1 MALPATLVVKINLS
15 GGASFGNPFI
25 LGTSQLGF
33 AELASS
39 VPVIVDVSAQ
49 TLNISTRRG
58 RNLIQDQYESGQ
70 ATIRINDPDGDWN
83 PQNTSSPYYGL
94 LQPLRKIQA
103 SAIYGATTYG
113 LFGGY
118 ITEYRYTYPT
128 GQETGYVTFICYDAF
143 RLMYNSNVTTVT
155 GGTAGQ
161 TTAQRVQSILT
172 MIAWP
177 PAFTSIGTGATT
189 CVVDPGTTRTV
200 LEAIQTAEFT
210 EQGAFYID
218 ENGVATFKGRQFV
231 YDAQAASPTVFNQ
244 TGGISYAGIT
254 FALDDK
260 TIVNKATVTRIGGTA
275 GQTTAQRV
283 QSILTMIA
291 WPPAFT
297 SIGTGATTCVADPG
311 TTRTV
316 LEAIQTA
323 EFTEQGAFYIDEN
336 GVATFKGRQYVY
348 DAQAASPTVFNQTG
362 TGINYAGI
370 TFALDDKTIV
380 NKASVTRIGGTTQTY
395 SDATSI
401 AQYFTRSITATDMLM
416 QTDANALALA
426 TAYVDSRKETSIRI
440 ETITLDLMTPSYTAG
455 VTAALSLD
463 FFNTV
468 DITNEQP
475 GGSTI
480 QKKLQV
486 QGIAHNITPN
496 TWTTTIATQEPL
508 LDVMYQN

>member
-1 MALPATLVVKINLS
+1 MALPATIVVKINLS

-33 AELASS
+33 AELQSS
-39 VPVIVDVSAQ
+39 VPIIVDVSN
-49 TLNISTRRG
+49 TTTNISTRRG
-58 RNLIQDQYESGQ
+58 RNLLQDKYESGQ
-70 ATIRINDPDGDWN
+70 ATIRVTDNEGLWN
-83 PQNTSSPYYGL
+83 PQNTSSPLFGL

-103 SAIYGATTYG
+103 SAIYNGVTYG

-118 ITEYRYTYPT
+118 ITEYRYTYPR
-128 GQETGYVTFICYDAF
+128 GQEVGYVDFVCYDAF

-161 TTAQRVQSILT
+161 TTAQRVQSILS

-177 PAFTSIGTGATT
+177 AAFTSIGTGATT
-189 CVVDPGTTRTV
+189 CVADPGTVRSV
-200 LEAIQTAEFT
+200 LDAIQTAEFT

-231 YDAQAASPTVFNQ
+231 YDAQAASPTIFNQ
-244 TGGISYAGIT
+244 
-254 FALDDK
+254 
-260 TIVNKATVTRIGGTA
+260 N
-275 GQTTAQRV
+275 
-283 QSILTMIA
+283 
-291 WPPAFT
+291 
-297 SIGTGATTCVADPG
+297 
-311 TTRTV
+311 
-316 LEAIQTA
+316 
-323 EFTEQGAFYIDEN
+323 
-336 GVATFKGRQYVY
+336 
-348 DAQAASPTVFNQTG
+348 G

-380 NKASVTRIGGTTQTY
+380 NQASVTRIGGTTQTY
-395 SDATSI
+395 ADAASI
-401 AQYFTRSITATDMLM
+401 AQYFTRSITAQNMLM

-426 TAYVDSRKETSIRI
+426 TAYVTSRKDTSIRI

-486 QGIAHNITPN
+486 QGIVHNITPN
-496 TWTTTIATQEPL
+496 NWTTTIATQEAL
-508 LDVMYQN
+508 LDVMY

>member
-1 MALPATLVVKINLS
+1 MALPATLSVKINLS

-33 AELASS
+33 AELASAI
-39 VPVIVDVSAQ
+39 PVIVDVSAQ
-49 TLNISTRRG
+49 TTNISTRRG
-58 RNLIQDQYESGQ
+58 RNLLQDNYESGQ
-70 ATIRINDPDGDWN
+70 ATIRVVDPDGDFN

-103 SAIYGATTYG
+103 SAIYGGVTYG

-161 TTAQRVQSILT
+161 TTAQRVQSIL
-172 MIAWP
+172 
-177 PAFTSIGTGATT
+177 S
-189 CVVDPGTTRTV
+189 
-200 LEAIQTAEFT
+200 
-210 EQGAFYID
+210 
-218 ENGVATFKGRQFV
+218 
-231 YDAQAASPTVFNQ
+231 
-244 TGGISYAGIT
+244 
-254 FALDDK
+254 
-260 TIVNKATVTRIGGTA
+260 
-275 GQTTAQRV
+275 
-283 QSILTMIA
+283 MIA

-323 EFTEQGAFYIDEN
+323 EFTEQGAFYINEN
-336 GVATFKGRQYVY
+336 GVATFKGRQFVV

-380 NKASVTRIGGTTQTY
+380 NKATVTRIGGTAQTY

-440 ETITLDLMTPSYTAG
+440 ETITLDLVTPNYSAG
-455 VTAALSLD
+455 VTVGLSLE
-463 FFNTV
+463 FFDTV

-480 QKKLQV
+480 QKKLQI
-486 QGIAHNITPN
+486 QGIAHTITPN
-496 TWTTTIATQEPL
+496 TWVTTFATQEPL

>member
-1 MALPATLVVKINLS
+1 MALPATISVKINLS

-39 VPVIVDVSAQ
+39 VPVIVDVSTS

-58 RNLIQDQYESGQ
+58 RNLLQDNYESGS
-70 ATIRINDPDGDWN
+70 ATIRVIDPDGDWN

-143 RLMYNSNVTTVT
+143 RLFYNSNVTTVT

-218 ENGVATFKGRQFV
+218 ENGVATFKGRQYV

-275 GQTTAQRV
+275 
-283 QSILTMIA
+283 
-291 WPPAFT
+291 
-297 SIGTGATTCVADPG
+297 
-311 TTRTV
+311 
-316 LEAIQTA
+316 
-323 EFTEQGAFYIDEN
+323 
-336 GVATFKGRQYVY
+336 
-348 DAQAASPTVFNQTG
+348 
-362 TGINYAGI
+362 
-370 TFALDDKTIV
+370 
-380 NKASVTRIGGTTQTY
+380 QTY

-416 QTDANALALA
+416 QSDANALALA

-440 ETITLDLMTPSYTAG
+440 ETITLDLMTPSYSAG
-455 VTAALSLD
+455 ITAALSLD

-496 TWTTTIATQEPL
+496 TWSTTLATQEPL
-508 LDVMYQN
+508 LDVMY

>member
-1 MALPATLVVKINLS
+1 MALPATLSVKINLS

-33 AELASS
+33 AELASAI
-39 VPVIVDVSAQ
+39 PVIVDVS
-49 TLNISTRRG
+49 TSTTNISTRRG
-58 RNLIQDQYESGQ
+58 RNLLQDNYESGQ
-70 ATIRINDPDGDWN
+70 ATIRVVDPNGDFN
-83 PQNTSSPYYGL
+83 PQNTSSPYFGL

-103 SAIYGATTYG
+103 SAIYGGVTYG

-128 GQETGYVTFICYDAF
+128 GQELGYITFICYDAF

-155 GGTAGQ
+155 
-161 TTAQRVQSILT
+161 
-172 MIAWP
+172 
-177 PAFTSIGTGATT
+177 
-189 CVVDPGTTRTV
+189 
-200 LEAIQTAEFT
+200 
-210 EQGAFYID
+210 
-218 ENGVATFKGRQFV
+218 
-231 YDAQAASPTVFNQ
+231 
-244 TGGISYAGIT
+244 
-254 FALDDK
+254 
-260 TIVNKATVTRIGGTA
+260 GGTA

-336 GVATFKGRQYVY
+336 GVATFKGRQFVY
-348 DAQAASPTVFNQTG
+348 DAQAAIPTVFNQTG
-362 TGINYAGI
+362 GISYAGI

-380 NKASVTRIGGTTQTY
+380 NKATVTRIGGTAQSY

-416 QTDANALALA
+416 QTDANALSLA

-440 ETITLDLMTPSYTAG
+440 ETITLDLMTPSYSAG
-455 VTAALSLD
+455 ITAALSLD

-496 TWTTTIATQEPL
+496 TWTTTIATQEAL

>member
-33 AELASS
+33 AELASAI
-39 VPVIVDVSAQ
+39 PVIVDVSAQ
-49 TLNISTRRG
+49 TTNISTRRG
-58 RNLIQDQYESGQ
+58 RNLLQDNYESGQ
-70 ATIRINDPDGDWN
+70 ATIRVVDPNGDFN
-83 PQNTSSPYYGL
+83 PQNTSSPYFGL

-103 SAIYGATTYG
+103 SAIYGGVTYG

-128 GQETGYVTFICYDAF
+128 GQEVGYVTFVVYDAF

-177 PAFTSIGTGATT
+177 SAFTSIGTGATT
-189 CVVDPGTTRTV
+189 CVADPGTTRTV

-244 TGGISYAGIT
+244 TGTGINYAGIT

-275 GQTTAQRV
+275 
-283 QSILTMIA
+283 
-291 WPPAFT
+291 
-297 SIGTGATTCVADPG
+297 
-311 TTRTV
+311 
-316 LEAIQTA
+316 
-323 EFTEQGAFYIDEN
+323 
-336 GVATFKGRQYVY
+336 
-348 DAQAASPTVFNQTG
+348 
-362 TGINYAGI
+362 
-370 TFALDDKTIV
+370 
-380 NKASVTRIGGTTQTY
+380 QTY
-395 SDATSI
+395 SDAASI

-440 ETITLDLMTPSYTAG
+440 ETITLDLVTPNYASGVAAG
-455 VTAALSLD
+455 LSLE
-463 FFNTV
+463 FFDTV

-480 QKKLQV
+480 QKKLQI
-486 QGIAHNITPN
+486 QGIAHTITPN
-496 TWTTTIATQEPL
+496 TWVTTFATQEPL
-508 LDVMYQN
+508 LDVMY

>member
-1 MALPATLVVKINLS
+1 MALPATISVKINLS

-39 VPVIVDVSAQ
+39 VPVIVDVSTS

-58 RNLIQDQYESGQ
+58 RNLLQDNYESGS
-70 ATIRINDPDGDWN
+70 ATIRVVDPDGDFN
-83 PQNTSSPYYGL
+83 PQNTASPYYGL

-103 SAIYGATTYG
+103 SAIYSGTTYG

-189 CVVDPGTTRTV
+189 CVADPGTQRTV

-210 EQGAFYID
+210 EQGAFYIGA
-218 ENGVATFKGRQFV
+218 NGVATFKGRQFV
-231 YDAQAASPTVFNQ
+231 YDAQSASPTIFNQ
-244 TGGISYAGIT
+244 DGTGINYAGIT

-275 GQTTAQRV
+275 
-283 QSILTMIA
+283 
-291 WPPAFT
+291 
-297 SIGTGATTCVADPG
+297 
-311 TTRTV
+311 
-316 LEAIQTA
+316 
-323 EFTEQGAFYIDEN
+323 
-336 GVATFKGRQYVY
+336 
-348 DAQAASPTVFNQTG
+348 
-362 TGINYAGI
+362 
-370 TFALDDKTIV
+370 
-380 NKASVTRIGGTTQTY
+380 QTY

-401 AQYFTRSITATDMLM
+401 AQYFTRSVTATDMLM
-416 QTDANALALA
+416 QTDPVALSLA

-440 ETITLDLMTPSYTAG
+440 ETISLDLITPSYTAG
-455 VTAALSLD
+455 VTAALDLD
-463 FFNTV
+463 FFDTV
-468 DITNEQP
+468 DITNIQP

-480 QKKLQV
+480 NKKLQV

-496 TWTTTIATQEPL
+496 TWVTTIATQEAL
-508 LDVMYQN
+508 LDVMY

>member
-1 MALPATLVVKINLS
+1 MALPATISVKINLS

-39 VPVIVDVSAQ
+39 VPVIVDVSSS

-58 RNLIQDQYESGQ
+58 RNLLQDNYESGS
-70 ATIRINDPDGDWN
+70 ATIRVVDPDGDFN
-83 PQNTSSPYYGL
+83 PQNTASPYYGL

-103 SAIYGATTYG
+103 SAIYGGVTYG

-218 ENGVATFKGRQFV
+218 ENGVATFKGRQYV

-275 GQTTAQRV
+275 
-283 QSILTMIA
+283 
-291 WPPAFT
+291 
-297 SIGTGATTCVADPG
+297 
-311 TTRTV
+311 
-316 LEAIQTA
+316 
-323 EFTEQGAFYIDEN
+323 
-336 GVATFKGRQYVY
+336 
-348 DAQAASPTVFNQTG
+348 
-362 TGINYAGI
+362 
-370 TFALDDKTIV
+370 
-380 NKASVTRIGGTTQTY
+380 QTY

-416 QTDANALALA
+416 QTDPVALSLA

-440 ETITLDLMTPSYTAG
+440 ETITLDLMTPSYSAG
-455 VTAALSLD
+455 ITAALSLD

-480 QKKLQV
+480 QKKLQI
-486 QGIAHNITPN
+486 QGIAHTITPN
-496 TWTTTIATQEPL
+496 TWVTTFATQEPL
-508 LDVMYQN
+508 LDVMY

>member
-1 MALPATLVVKINLS
+1 MALPATISVKINLS

-33 AELASS
+33 AELASAI
-39 VPVIVDVSAQ
+39 PVIVDVSAQ
-49 TLNISTRRG
+49 TTNISTRRG
-58 RNLIQDQYESGQ
+58 RNLLQDKYESGQ
-70 ATIRINDPDGDWN
+70 ATIRVVDPDGDFN
-83 PQNTSSPYYGL
+83 PQNTSSPYFGL

-103 SAIYGATTYG
+103 SAIYGGVTYG

-128 GQETGYVTFICYDAF
+128 GQELGYVTFIVYDAF

-155 GGTAGQ
+155 
-161 TTAQRVQSILT
+161 
-172 MIAWP
+172 
-177 PAFTSIGTGATT
+177 
-189 CVVDPGTTRTV
+189 
-200 LEAIQTAEFT
+200 
-210 EQGAFYID
+210 
-218 ENGVATFKGRQFV
+218 
-231 YDAQAASPTVFNQ
+231 
-244 TGGISYAGIT
+244 
-254 FALDDK
+254 
-260 TIVNKATVTRIGGTA
+260 GGTA

-336 GVATFKGRQYVY
+336 GVATFKGRQFVY

-380 NKASVTRIGGTTQTY
+380 NKATVTRIGGTAQTY
-395 SDATSI
+395 SDAASI

-440 ETITLDLMTPSYTAG
+440 ETITLDLVTPNYTAG

-496 TWTTTIATQEPL
+496 TWTTTIATQEAL
-508 LDVMYQN
+508 LDVMY

>member
-1 MALPATLVVKINLS
+1 MALPATLSVKINLS

-33 AELASS
+33 AELASAI
-39 VPVIVDVSAQ
+39 PVIVDVSAQ
-49 TLNISTRRG
+49 TTNISTRRG
-58 RNLIQDQYESGQ
+58 RNLLQDKYESGQ
-70 ATIRINDPDGDWN
+70 ATIRVVDPDGDFN
-83 PQNTSSPYYGL
+83 PQNTSSPYFGL

-103 SAIYGATTYG
+103 SAIYGGVTYG

-143 RLMYNSNVTTVT
+143 RLMYNSGITTVT

-177 PAFTSIGTGATT
+177 A
-189 CVVDPGTTRTV
+189 
-200 LEAIQTAEFT
+200 
-210 EQGAFYID
+210 
-218 ENGVATFKGRQFV
+218 
-231 YDAQAASPTVFNQ
+231 
-244 TGGISYAGIT
+244 
-254 FALDDK
+254 
-260 TIVNKATVTRIGGTA
+260 
-275 GQTTAQRV
+275 
-283 QSILTMIA
+283 
-291 WPPAFT
+291 AFT

-316 LEAIQTA
+316 LDAIHTV
-323 EFTEQGAFYIDEN
+323 EFTEQGAFYIDAN
-336 GVATFKGRQYVY
+336 GVATFKGRQFVY
-348 DAQAASPTVFNQTG
+348 DAQAASPTIFNQTG

-380 NKASVTRIGGTTQTY
+380 NKATVTRTGGTAQTY
-395 SDATSI
+395 SDAASI

-426 TAYVDSRKETSIRI
+426 TAYVDTRKETSIRI
-440 ETITLDLMTPSYTAG
+440 ETITLDLVTPSYTAG

-463 FFNTV
+463 FFDTV

-496 TWTTTIATQEPL
+496 TWTTTIATQEAL
-508 LDVMYQN
+508 LDVMY

>member
-1 MALPATLVVKINLS
+1 MALPATISVKINLS

-58 RNLIQDQYESGQ
+58 RNLLQDNYESGQ
-70 ATIRINDPDGDWN
+70 ATIKIVDELGYFN
-83 PQNTSSPYYGL
+83 PQNTASPYYGL

-103 SAIYGATTYG
+103 SAVYGGVTYG

-128 GQETGYVTFICYDAF
+128 GQETGYCTFVVYDAF

-155 GGTAGQ
+155 
-161 TTAQRVQSILT
+161 
-172 MIAWP
+172 
-177 PAFTSIGTGATT
+177 
-189 CVVDPGTTRTV
+189 
-200 LEAIQTAEFT
+200 
-210 EQGAFYID
+210 
-218 ENGVATFKGRQFV
+218 
-231 YDAQAASPTVFNQ
+231 
-244 TGGISYAGIT
+244 
-254 FALDDK
+254 
-260 TIVNKATVTRIGGTA
+260 GGTA

-336 GVATFKGRQYVY
+336 GVATFKGRQFVY
-348 DAQAASPTVFNQTG
+348 DAQAASPTIFNQTG

-380 NKASVTRIGGTTQTY
+380 NKATVTRIGGTAQTY

-440 ETITLDLMTPSYTAG
+440 ETITLDLMTPSYSAG
-455 VTAALSLD
+455 ITAALSLD

-508 LDVMYQN
+508 LDVMY

>member
-49 TLNISTRRG
+49 TTNISTRRG
-58 RNLIQDQYESGQ
+58 RNLLQDNYESGQ
-70 ATIRINDPDGDWN
+70 ATIRVVDPNGDFN

-103 SAIYGATTYG
+103 SAIYGGVTYG

-128 GQETGYVTFICYDAF
+128 GQETGYVTFVVYDAF

-155 GGTAGQ
+155 
-161 TTAQRVQSILT
+161 
-172 MIAWP
+172 
-177 PAFTSIGTGATT
+177 
-189 CVVDPGTTRTV
+189 
-200 LEAIQTAEFT
+200 
-210 EQGAFYID
+210 
-218 ENGVATFKGRQFV
+218 
-231 YDAQAASPTVFNQ
+231 
-244 TGGISYAGIT
+244 
-254 FALDDK
+254 
-260 TIVNKATVTRIGGTA
+260 GGTA

-336 GVATFKGRQYVY
+336 GVATFKGRQFVY
-348 DAQAASPTVFNQTG
+348 DAQAASPTIFNQTG

-380 NKASVTRIGGTTQTY
+380 NKATVTRIGGTAQTY

-416 QTDANALALA
+416 QTDPVALSLA

-440 ETITLDLMTPSYTAG
+440 ETITLDLMTPSYSAG
-455 VTAALSLD
+455 ITAALSLD

-496 TWTTTIATQEPL
+496 TWSTTLATQEPL
-508 LDVMYQN
+508 LDVMY

>member
-1 MALPATLVVKINLS
+1 MALPATISVKINLS

-33 AELASS
+33 AELASAI
-39 VPVIVDVSAQ
+39 PVIVDVSTQ
-49 TLNISTRRG
+49 TTNISTRRG
-58 RNLIQDQYESGQ
+58 RNLLQDKYESGS
-70 ATIRINDPDGDWN
+70 ATIRIVDPNGDFN
-83 PQNTSSPYYGL
+83 PQNTASPYFGL

-103 SAIYGATTYG
+103 SAIYGGVTYG

-118 ITEYRYTYPT
+118 ITEFRYTYPT
-128 GQETGYVTFICYDAF
+128 GQETGYCTFICNDAF
-143 RLMYNSNVTTVT
+143 RLMYNSGITTVT

-177 PAFTSIGTGATT
+177 AAFTSIGTGATT
-189 CVVDPGTTRTV
+189 CIADPGTTRTV
-200 LEAIQTAEFT
+200 LDAIHTVEFT

-218 ENGVATFKGRQFV
+218 ANGVATFKGRQFV
-231 YDAQAASPTVFNQ
+231 YDAQAASPT
-244 TGGISYAGIT
+244 I
-254 FALDDK
+254 
-260 TIVNKATVTRIGGTA
+260 
-275 GQTTAQRV
+275 
-283 QSILTMIA
+283 
-291 WPPAFT
+291 
-297 SIGTGATTCVADPG
+297 
-311 TTRTV
+311 
-316 LEAIQTA
+316 
-323 EFTEQGAFYIDEN
+323 
-336 GVATFKGRQYVY
+336 
-348 DAQAASPTVFNQTG
+348 FNQTG

-380 NKASVTRIGGTTQTY
+380 NKATVTRTGGTAQTY

-426 TAYVDSRKETSIRI
+426 TAYVDTRKETSIRI
-440 ETITLDLMTPSYTAG
+440 ETITLDLVTPSYTAG

-463 FFNTV
+463 FFDTV

-508 LDVMYQN
+508 LDVMY

>member
-1 MALPATLVVKINLS
+1 MALPATLSVKINLS

-33 AELASS
+33 AELASAI
-39 VPVIVDVSAQ
+39 PVIVDVSTQ

-58 RNLIQDQYESGQ
+58 RNLLQDKYESGS
-70 ATIRINDPDGDWN
+70 ATIRIVDPTGEFN
-83 PQNTSSPYYGL
+83 PQNTSSPLFGL

-103 SAIYGATTYG
+103 SATYNGVTYG

-128 GQETGYVTFICYDAF
+128 GQETGYCTFICNDAF
-143 RLMYNSNVTTVT
+143 RLMYNSGITTVT

-189 CVVDPGTTRTV
+189 CIADPGTTRTV
-200 LEAIQTAEFT
+200 LDAIHTVEFT

-218 ENGVATFKGRQFV
+218 ANGVATFKGRQFV
-231 YDAQAASPTVFNQ
+231 YDAQAASPT
-244 TGGISYAGIT
+244 I
-254 FALDDK
+254 
-260 TIVNKATVTRIGGTA
+260 
-275 GQTTAQRV
+275 
-283 QSILTMIA
+283 
-291 WPPAFT
+291 
-297 SIGTGATTCVADPG
+297 
-311 TTRTV
+311 
-316 LEAIQTA
+316 
-323 EFTEQGAFYIDEN
+323 
-336 GVATFKGRQYVY
+336 
-348 DAQAASPTVFNQTG
+348 FNQTG

-380 NKASVTRIGGTTQTY
+380 NKATVTRTGGTAQTY

-426 TAYVDSRKETSIRI
+426 TAYVDTRKETSIRI
-440 ETITLDLMTPSYTAG
+440 ETITLDLVTPSYTAG

-463 FFNTV
+463 FFDTV

-508 LDVMYQN
+508 LDVMY

>member
-1 MALPATLVVKINLS
+1 MALPATISVKINLS

-33 AELASS
+33 AELASAI
-39 VPVIVDVSAQ
+39 PVIVDVSTQ
-49 TLNISTRRG
+49 TTNISTRRG
-58 RNLIQDQYESGQ
+58 RNLLQDKYESGS
-70 ATIRINDPDGDWN
+70 ATIRIVDPNGDFN
-83 PQNTSSPYYGL
+83 PQNTASPYFGL

-103 SAIYGATTYG
+103 SAIYSGVTYG

-118 ITEYRYTYPT
+118 ITEFRYTYPT
-128 GQETGYVTFICYDAF
+128 GQETGYCTFICNDAF
-143 RLMYNSNVTTVT
+143 RLMYNSGITTVT

-200 LEAIQTAEFT
+200 LDAIHTVEFT

-218 ENGVATFKGRQFV
+218 ANGVATFKGRQFV
-231 YDAQAASPTVFNQ
+231 YDAQAASPT
-244 TGGISYAGIT
+244 I
-254 FALDDK
+254 
-260 TIVNKATVTRIGGTA
+260 
-275 GQTTAQRV
+275 
-283 QSILTMIA
+283 
-291 WPPAFT
+291 
-297 SIGTGATTCVADPG
+297 
-311 TTRTV
+311 
-316 LEAIQTA
+316 
-323 EFTEQGAFYIDEN
+323 
-336 GVATFKGRQYVY
+336 
-348 DAQAASPTVFNQTG
+348 FNQTG

-380 NKASVTRIGGTTQTY
+380 NKATVTRTGGTAQTY

-426 TAYVDSRKETSIRI
+426 TAYVDTRKETSIRI
-440 ETITLDLMTPSYTAG
+440 ETITLDLVTPSYTAG

-463 FFNTV
+463 FFDTV

-496 TWTTTIATQEPL
+496 TWTTTIATQEAL
-508 LDVMYQN
+508 LDVMY

>member
-39 VPVIVDVSAQ
+39 IPVIVDVSAQ
-49 TLNISTRRG
+49 TTNISTRRG
-58 RNLIQDQYESGQ
+58 RNLLQDNYEAGQ
-70 ATIRINDPDGDWN
+70 ATIRVVDPNGDWN

-103 SAIYGATTYG
+103 SAIYSGTTYG

-172 MIAWP
+172 MISWP

-189 CVVDPGTTRTV
+189 CVVDPGTQRTV
-200 LEAIQTAEFT
+200 LGAIQTAEFT
-210 EQGAFYID
+210 EMGAFYID

-260 TIVNKATVTRIGGTA
+260 TIVNKA
-275 GQTTAQRV
+275 
-283 QSILTMIA
+283 
-291 WPPAFT
+291 
-297 SIGTGATTCVADPG
+297 
-311 TTRTV
+311 
-316 LEAIQTA
+316 
-323 EFTEQGAFYIDEN
+323 
-336 GVATFKGRQYVY
+336 
-348 DAQAASPTVFNQTG
+348 
-362 TGINYAGI
+362 
-370 TFALDDKTIV
+370 
-380 NKASVTRIGGTTQTY
+380 SVTRIGGTTQTY

-416 QTDANALALA
+416 QTDPVALSLA

-440 ETITLDLMTPSYTAG
+440 ETITLDLMTPSYSAG
-455 VTAALSLD
+455 ITAALSLD

-508 LDVMYQN
+508 LDVMY

>member
-1 MALPATLVVKINLS
+1 MALPATLSVKINLS

-25 LGTSQLGF
+25 LGTSQLSF
-33 AELASS
+33 AELASAI
-39 VPVIVDVSAQ
+39 PVIVDVSAQ
-49 TLNISTRRG
+49 TTNISTRRG
-58 RNLIQDQYESGQ
+58 RNLLQDNYESGQ
-70 ATIRINDPDGDWN
+70 ATIRVVDPNGDFN

-103 SAIYGATTYG
+103 SAIYGGVTYG

-128 GQETGYVTFICYDAF
+128 GQEVGYVTFICYDAF

-161 TTAQRVQSILT
+161 TTAQRVQSIL
-172 MIAWP
+172 
-177 PAFTSIGTGATT
+177 S
-189 CVVDPGTTRTV
+189 
-200 LEAIQTAEFT
+200 
-210 EQGAFYID
+210 
-218 ENGVATFKGRQFV
+218 
-231 YDAQAASPTVFNQ
+231 
-244 TGGISYAGIT
+244 
-254 FALDDK
+254 
-260 TIVNKATVTRIGGTA
+260 
-275 GQTTAQRV
+275 
-283 QSILTMIA
+283 MIA

-323 EFTEQGAFYIDEN
+323 EFTEQGAFYINEN
-336 GVATFKGRQYVY
+336 GVATFKGRQFVV

-380 NKASVTRIGGTTQTY
+380 NKATVTRIGGTAQTY
-395 SDATSI
+395 SDAASI

-440 ETITLDLMTPSYTAG
+440 ETITLDLVTPNYASGVAAG
-455 VTAALSLD
+455 LSLE
-463 FFNTV
+463 FFDTV

-480 QKKLQV
+480 QKKLQI
-486 QGIAHNITPN
+486 QGIAHTITPN
-496 TWTTTIATQEPL
+496 TWVTTFATQEPL
-508 LDVMYQN
+508 LDVMY

>member
-1 MALPATLVVKINLS
+1 MALPATISVKINLS
-15 GGASFGNPFI
+15 GGASFGPPLI
-25 LGTSQLGF
+25 LGTGKLGES
-33 AELASS
+33 ELVASL
-39 VPVIVDVSAQ
+39 PVIVDVSAQ

-58 RNLIQDQYESGQ
+58 RNLLQDNYESGS
-70 ATIRINDPDGDWN
+70 ATIKVVDPDGDWN

-103 SAIYGATTYG
+103 SAIYSGTTYG

-155 GGTAGQ
+155 
-161 TTAQRVQSILT
+161 
-172 MIAWP
+172 
-177 PAFTSIGTGATT
+177 
-189 CVVDPGTTRTV
+189 
-200 LEAIQTAEFT
+200 
-210 EQGAFYID
+210 
-218 ENGVATFKGRQFV
+218 
-231 YDAQAASPTVFNQ
+231 
-244 TGGISYAGIT
+244 
-254 FALDDK
+254 
-260 TIVNKATVTRIGGTA
+260 GGTA

-362 TGINYAGI
+362 GISYAGI

-380 NKASVTRIGGTTQTY
+380 NKATVTRIGGTAQTY

-416 QTDANALALA
+416 QTDPVALSLA
-426 TAYVDSRKETSIRI
+426 TAYVTSRKETSIRI
-440 ETITLDLMTPSYTAG
+440 ETITLDLMTPSYSAG
-455 VTAALSLD
+455 ITAALSLD

-496 TWTTTIATQEPL
+496 TWSTTLATQEPL
-508 LDVMYQN
+508 LDVMY

>member
-1 MALPATLVVKINLS
+1 MALPATIVVKINLS

-33 AELASS
+33 AELQSS
-39 VPVIVDVSAQ
+39 VPVIVDVSTS

-58 RNLIQDQYESGQ
+58 RNLIQDQYEAGQ
-70 ATIRINDPDGDWN
+70 ATIRVVDPNGDWN

-103 SAIYGATTYG
+103 SAIYGGVTYG

-118 ITEYRYTYPT
+118 ITEYRYTYPR
-128 GQETGYVTFICYDAF
+128 GQETGYVDFICYDAF

-177 PAFTSIGTGATT
+177 GAFTSIGTGATT
-189 CVVDPGTTRTV
+189 CVADPGTLRTV

-218 ENGVATFKGRQFV
+218 HNGVATFKGRQFV
-231 YDAQAASPTVFNQ
+231 YDAQAASPTIFNQ
-244 TGGISYAGIT
+244 DGTGINYAGIT

-275 GQTTAQRV
+275 
-283 QSILTMIA
+283 
-291 WPPAFT
+291 
-297 SIGTGATTCVADPG
+297 
-311 TTRTV
+311 
-316 LEAIQTA
+316 
-323 EFTEQGAFYIDEN
+323 
-336 GVATFKGRQYVY
+336 
-348 DAQAASPTVFNQTG
+348 
-362 TGINYAGI
+362 
-370 TFALDDKTIV
+370 
-380 NKASVTRIGGTTQTY
+380 QTY
-395 SDATSI
+395 SDAASI
-401 AQYFTRSITATDMLM
+401 ASYFTRSITATDMLM
-416 QTDANALALA
+416 QTDANALSLA
-426 TAYVDSRKETSIRI
+426 TAYVDTRKDTSIRI
-440 ETITLDLMTPSYTAG
+440 ETISLDLTTPSYTAG
-455 VTAALSLD
+455 VTAALELD
-463 FFNTV
+463 FFDTV

-480 QKKLQV
+480 NKKLQV
-486 QGIAHNITPN
+486 QGIAHTITPN
-496 TWTTTIATQEPL
+496 TWVTTIATQEPL
-508 LDVMYQN
+508 LDVMY

>member
-1 MALPATLVVKINLS
+1 MALPATISVKINLS

-33 AELASS
+33 AELASAI
-39 VPVIVDVSAQ
+39 PVIVDVSTQ

-58 RNLIQDQYESGQ
+58 RNLLQDNYQAGS
-70 ATIRINDPDGDWN
+70 ATIRIVDPNGDFN
-83 PQNTSSPYYGL
+83 PQNTASPYFGL

-103 SAIYGATTYG
+103 SAIYGGNTYG

-118 ITEYRYTYPT
+118 ITEFRYTYPT
-128 GQETGYVTFICYDAF
+128 GQETGYCTFICYDAF

-177 PAFTSIGTGATT
+177 SAFTSIGTGATT
-189 CVVDPGTTRTV
+189 CIADPGTTRTV
-200 LEAIQTAEFT
+200 LDAIHTVEFT

-218 ENGVATFKGRQFV
+218 ANGVATFKGRQFV
-231 YDAQAASPTVFNQ
+231 YDAQAASPT
-244 TGGISYAGIT
+244 I
-254 FALDDK
+254 
-260 TIVNKATVTRIGGTA
+260 
-275 GQTTAQRV
+275 
-283 QSILTMIA
+283 
-291 WPPAFT
+291 
-297 SIGTGATTCVADPG
+297 
-311 TTRTV
+311 
-316 LEAIQTA
+316 
-323 EFTEQGAFYIDEN
+323 
-336 GVATFKGRQYVY
+336 
-348 DAQAASPTVFNQTG
+348 FNQTG

-380 NKASVTRIGGTTQTY
+380 NKATVTRTGGTAQTY

-426 TAYVDSRKETSIRI
+426 TAYVDTRKETSIRI
-440 ETITLDLMTPSYTAG
+440 ETITLDLVTPSYTAG

-463 FFNTV
+463 FFDTV

-496 TWTTTIATQEPL
+496 TWTTTIATQEAL
-508 LDVMYQN
+508 LDVMY

>member
-1 MALPATLVVKINLS
+1 MGLPATISVKINLS

-33 AELASS
+33 AELASAI
-39 VPVIVDVSAQ
+39 PVIVDVS
-49 TLNISTRRG
+49 TSTTNISTRRG
-58 RNLIQDQYESGQ
+58 RNLLQDQYESGQ
-70 ATIRINDPDGDWN
+70 ATIRVVDPNGDFN
-83 PQNTSSPYYGL
+83 PQNTSSPYFGL

-103 SAIYGATTYG
+103 SAIYGGVTYG

-143 RLMYNSNVTTVT
+143 RLMYNSGITTVT

-177 PAFTSIGTGATT
+177 A
-189 CVVDPGTTRTV
+189 
-200 LEAIQTAEFT
+200 
-210 EQGAFYID
+210 
-218 ENGVATFKGRQFV
+218 
-231 YDAQAASPTVFNQ
+231 
-244 TGGISYAGIT
+244 
-254 FALDDK
+254 
-260 TIVNKATVTRIGGTA
+260 
-275 GQTTAQRV
+275 
-283 QSILTMIA
+283 
-291 WPPAFT
+291 AFT

-336 GVATFKGRQYVY
+336 GVATFKGRQFVV

-380 NKASVTRIGGTTQTY
+380 NKATVTRIGGTAQTY

-401 AQYFTRSITATDMLM
+401 AQYFTRSITANDMLM

-440 ETITLDLMTPSYTAG
+440 ETITLDLVTPNYANGVLAG
-455 VTAALSLD
+455 LSLD

-480 QKKLQV
+480 QKKLQI
-486 QGIAHNITPN
+486 QGIAHTITPN
-496 TWTTTIATQEPL
+496 TWVTTFATQEPL
-508 LDVMYQN
+508 LDVMY

>member
-1 MALPATLVVKINLS
+1 MALPATISVKVNLS

-25 LGTSQLGF
+25 LGTAQLGF

-39 VPVIVDVSAQ
+39 IPVIVDVSAQ
-49 TLNISTRRG
+49 TLNISTRRN
-58 RNLIQDQYESGQ
+58 RNILQDNYESGT
-70 ATIRINDPDGDWN
+70 ATIRIVDPDGYWN
-83 PQNTSSPYYGL
+83 PQNVSSPYYGL

-103 SAIYGATTYG
+103 SAIYGGVTYG

-128 GQETGYVTFICYDAF
+128 SQDTGYCTFIIYDAF

-161 TTAQRVQSILT
+161 TTAQRVQSILS

-189 CVVDPGTTRTV
+189 VQADPGTQRTV
-200 LEAIQTAEFT
+200 LEAIQT
-210 EQGAFYID
+210 
-218 ENGVATFKGRQFV
+218 
-231 YDAQAASPTVFNQ
+231 
-244 TGGISYAGIT
+244 
-254 FALDDK
+254 
-260 TIVNKATVTRIGGTA
+260 
-275 GQTTAQRV
+275 
-283 QSILTMIA
+283 
-291 WPPAFT
+291 
-297 SIGTGATTCVADPG
+297 C
-311 TTRTV
+311 
-316 LEAIQTA
+316 

-348 DAQAASPTVFNQTG
+348 DAQSASPTVFNQTG
-362 TGINYAGI
+362 GISYAGI
-370 TFALDDKTIV
+370 TFALDDKQIV

-416 QTDANALALA
+416 QTDANALSLA
-426 TAYVDSRKETSIRI
+426 TAYVQSKKDTSIRI
-440 ETITLDLMTPSYTAG
+440 ETITLDLTTPSYTAG

-475 GGSTI
+475 GGSVIT
-480 QKKLQV
+480 KKLQV

-496 TWTTTIATQEPL
+496 TWTTTLSTQEPL
-508 LDVMYQN
+508 LDVMY

>member
-1 MALPATLVVKINLS
+1 MALPATLSVKINLS

-33 AELASS
+33 AELASAI
-39 VPVIVDVSAQ
+39 PVIVDVSAQ
-49 TLNISTRRG
+49 TTNISTRRG
-58 RNLIQDQYESGQ
+58 RNLLQDKYESGQ
-70 ATIRINDPDGDWN
+70 ATIRVVDPNGDFN
-83 PQNTSSPYYGL
+83 PQNTSSPYFGL

-103 SAIYGATTYG
+103 SAIYGGVTYG

-161 TTAQRVQSILT
+161 TTAQRVQSIL
-172 MIAWP
+172 
-177 PAFTSIGTGATT
+177 S
-189 CVVDPGTTRTV
+189 
-200 LEAIQTAEFT
+200 
-210 EQGAFYID
+210 
-218 ENGVATFKGRQFV
+218 
-231 YDAQAASPTVFNQ
+231 
-244 TGGISYAGIT
+244 
-254 FALDDK
+254 
-260 TIVNKATVTRIGGTA
+260 
-275 GQTTAQRV
+275 
-283 QSILTMIA
+283 MIA

-316 LEAIQTA
+316 LQAIQTA
-323 EFTEQGAFYIDEN
+323 EFTEQGAFYINEN
-336 GVATFKGRQYVY
+336 GVATFKGRQFVV

-380 NKASVTRIGGTTQTY
+380 NKATVTRIGGTAQTY

-440 ETITLDLMTPSYTAG
+440 ETITLDLVTPNYSAG
-455 VTAALSLD
+455 VTAGLSLE
-463 FFNTV
+463 FFDTV

-480 QKKLQV
+480 QKKLQI
-486 QGIAHNITPN
+486 QGIAHTITPN
-496 TWTTTIATQEPL
+496 TWVTTFATQEPL

>member
-1 MALPATLVVKINLS
+1 MALPATISVKINLS

-33 AELASS
+33 AELASAI
-39 VPVIVDVSAQ
+39 PVIVDVSTQ
-49 TLNISTRRG
+49 TTNISTRRG
-58 RNLIQDQYESGQ
+58 RNLLQDKYESGS
-70 ATIRINDPDGDWN
+70 ATIRIVDPDGDFN
-83 PQNTSSPYYGL
+83 PQNTASPYFGL

-103 SAIYGATTYG
+103 SAIYGGVTYG

-118 ITEYRYTYPT
+118 ISEFRYTYPT
-128 GQETGYVTFICYDAF
+128 GQETGYCTFICNDAF
-143 RLMYNSNVTTVT
+143 RLMYNSGITTVT

-161 TTAQRVQSILT
+161 TTAQRVQSIL
-172 MIAWP
+172 
-177 PAFTSIGTGATT
+177 S
-189 CVVDPGTTRTV
+189 
-200 LEAIQTAEFT
+200 
-210 EQGAFYID
+210 
-218 ENGVATFKGRQFV
+218 
-231 YDAQAASPTVFNQ
+231 
-244 TGGISYAGIT
+244 
-254 FALDDK
+254 
-260 TIVNKATVTRIGGTA
+260 
-275 GQTTAQRV
+275 
-283 QSILTMIA
+283 MIA

-316 LEAIQTA
+316 LDAIHTV
-323 EFTEQGAFYIDEN
+323 EFTEQGAFYIDAN
-336 GVATFKGRQYVY
+336 GVATFKGRQFVY
-348 DAQAASPTVFNQTG
+348 DAQAASPTIFNQTG

-380 NKASVTRIGGTTQTY
+380 NKATVTRTGGTAQTY

-426 TAYVDSRKETSIRI
+426 TAYVDTRKETSIRI
-440 ETITLDLMTPSYTAG
+440 ETITLDLVTPSYTAG

-496 TWTTTIATQEPL
+496 TWTTTIATQEAL
-508 LDVMYQN
+508 LDVMY

>member
-1 MALPATLVVKINLS
+1 MALPATLSVKINLS

-33 AELASS
+33 AELASAI
-39 VPVIVDVSAQ
+39 PVIVDVSSQ

-58 RNLIQDQYESGQ
+58 RNLLQDNYESGQ
-70 ATIRINDPDGDWN
+70 ATIRIVDPNGDFN
-83 PQNTSSPYYGL
+83 PQNTASPYFGL

-103 SAIYGATTYG
+103 SAIYGGVTYG

-118 ITEYRYTYPT
+118 ITEFRYTYPT
-128 GQETGYVTFICYDAF
+128 GQETGYCTFICYDAF

-177 PAFTSIGTGATT
+177 A
-189 CVVDPGTTRTV
+189 
-200 LEAIQTAEFT
+200 
-210 EQGAFYID
+210 
-218 ENGVATFKGRQFV
+218 
-231 YDAQAASPTVFNQ
+231 
-244 TGGISYAGIT
+244 
-254 FALDDK
+254 
-260 TIVNKATVTRIGGTA
+260 
-275 GQTTAQRV
+275 
-283 QSILTMIA
+283 
-291 WPPAFT
+291 AFT

-362 TGINYAGI
+362 GISYAGI

-380 NKASVTRIGGTTQTY
+380 NKATVTRIGGTAQTY

-440 ETITLDLMTPSYTAG
+440 ETITLDLMTPSYSAG
-455 VTAALSLD
+455 ITAALSLD

-508 LDVMYQN
+508 LDVMY

>member
-1 MALPATLVVKINLS
+1 MALPATLSVKINLS

-33 AELASS
+33 AELASAI
-39 VPVIVDVSAQ
+39 PVIVDVSTQ

-58 RNLIQDQYESGQ
+58 RNLLQDKYESGS
-70 ATIRINDPDGDWN
+70 ATIRIVDPNGDFN
-83 PQNTSSPYYGL
+83 PQNTASPYFGL

-103 SAIYGATTYG
+103 SAIYGGVTYG

-118 ITEYRYTYPT
+118 ITEFRYTYPT
-128 GQETGYVTFICYDAF
+128 GQETGYCTFICNDAF
-143 RLMYNSNVTTVT
+143 RLMYNSGITTVT

-189 CVVDPGTTRTV
+189 CIADPGTTRTV
-200 LEAIQTAEFT
+200 LDAIHTVEFT

-218 ENGVATFKGRQFV
+218 ANGVATFKGRQFV
-231 YDAQAASPTVFNQ
+231 YDAQAASPT
-244 TGGISYAGIT
+244 I
-254 FALDDK
+254 
-260 TIVNKATVTRIGGTA
+260 
-275 GQTTAQRV
+275 
-283 QSILTMIA
+283 
-291 WPPAFT
+291 
-297 SIGTGATTCVADPG
+297 
-311 TTRTV
+311 
-316 LEAIQTA
+316 
-323 EFTEQGAFYIDEN
+323 
-336 GVATFKGRQYVY
+336 
-348 DAQAASPTVFNQTG
+348 FNQTG

-380 NKASVTRIGGTTQTY
+380 NKATVTRTGGTAQTY

-426 TAYVDSRKETSIRI
+426 TAYVDTRKETSIRI
-440 ETITLDLMTPSYTAG
+440 ETITLDLVTPSYTAG

-496 TWTTTIATQEPL
+496 TWTTTIATQEAL
-508 LDVMYQN
+508 LDVMY

>member
-1 MALPATLVVKINLS
+1 MALPATISVKINLS

-58 RNLIQDQYESGQ
+58 RNLLQDNYESGS
-70 ATIRINDPDGDWN
+70 ATIKIVDALGYFN
-83 PQNTSSPYYGL
+83 PQNTASPYFGL

-103 SAIYGATTYG
+103 SAIYGGVTYG

-128 GQETGYVTFICYDAF
+128 GQETGYCTFICYDAF

-155 GGTAGQ
+155 
-161 TTAQRVQSILT
+161 
-172 MIAWP
+172 
-177 PAFTSIGTGATT
+177 
-189 CVVDPGTTRTV
+189 
-200 LEAIQTAEFT
+200 
-210 EQGAFYID
+210 
-218 ENGVATFKGRQFV
+218 
-231 YDAQAASPTVFNQ
+231 
-244 TGGISYAGIT
+244 
-254 FALDDK
+254 
-260 TIVNKATVTRIGGTA
+260 GGTA

-362 TGINYAGI
+362 GISYAGI

-380 NKASVTRIGGTTQTY
+380 NKATVTRIGGTAQTY

-416 QTDANALALA
+416 QTDPVALSLA

-440 ETITLDLMTPSYTAG
+440 ETITLDLMTPSYSAG
-455 VTAALSLD
+455 ITAALSLD

-496 TWTTTIATQEPL
+496 TWTTTLATQEPL

>member
-1 MALPATLVVKINLS
+1 MALPATIVVKINLS

-39 VPVIVDVSAQ
+39 VPVIVDVSSS

-58 RNLIQDQYESGQ
+58 RNLLQDKYESGQ
-70 ATIRINDPDGDWN
+70 ATIRVIDPDGDWN

-103 SAIYGATTYG
+103 SAIYNGVTYG

-118 ITEYRYTYPT
+118 ITEYRYTYPK
-128 GQETGYVTFICYDAF
+128 GQETGYVDFVVYDAF

-161 TTAQRVQSILT
+161 TTAQRVQSILS
-172 MIAWP
+172 MISWP

-189 CVVDPGTTRTV
+189 CVADSGTLRTV
-200 LEAIQTAEFT
+200 LDAIQTAEFT

-231 YDAQAASPTVFNQ
+231 YDAQSASPTIFNQ
-244 TGGISYAGIT
+244 NGTGINYAGIT

-275 GQTTAQRV
+275 
-283 QSILTMIA
+283 
-291 WPPAFT
+291 
-297 SIGTGATTCVADPG
+297 
-311 TTRTV
+311 
-316 LEAIQTA
+316 
-323 EFTEQGAFYIDEN
+323 
-336 GVATFKGRQYVY
+336 
-348 DAQAASPTVFNQTG
+348 
-362 TGINYAGI
+362 
-370 TFALDDKTIV
+370 
-380 NKASVTRIGGTTQTY
+380 QTY
-395 SDATSI
+395 SDAASI
-401 AQYFTRSITATDMLM
+401 AAYFTRSITAPDMLM
-416 QTDANALALA
+416 QSDANALALA
-426 TAYVDSRKETSIRI
+426 TAYVTSRKDTSIRI
-440 ETITLDLMTPSYTAG
+440 ETITLDLVTPSYTAG

-463 FFNTV
+463 FFDTV

-508 LDVMYQN
+508 LDVMY

>member
-15 GGASFGNPFI
+15 GGASFGPPLI
-25 LGTSQLGF
+25 LGTGKLGET
-33 AELASS
+33 ELVASM
-39 VPVIVDVSAQ
+39 PVIVDVSA
-49 TLNISTRRG
+49 TTTNISTRRQ
-58 RNLIQDQYESGQ
+58 RNLLQDNYEAGQ
-70 ATIRINDPDGDWN
+70 ATIRVTDELGYWN

-103 SAIYGATTYG
+103 SAVYGATTYG

-128 GQETGYVTFICYDAF
+128 GQELGYVTFVCYDAF

-177 PAFTSIGTGATT
+177 SAFTSIGTGATT
-189 CVVDPGTTRTV
+189 CVVDPGTQRTV
-200 LEAIQTAEFT
+200 LGAIQTAEFT
-210 EQGAFYID
+210 EQGAFYINA
-218 ENGVATFKGRQFV
+218 NGVATFKGRQFV
-231 YDAQAASPTVFNQ
+231 YDAQS
-244 TGGISYAGIT
+244 
-254 FALDDK
+254 
-260 TIVNKATVTRIGGTA
+260 
-275 GQTTAQRV
+275 
-283 QSILTMIA
+283 
-291 WPPAFT
+291 
-297 SIGTGATTCVADPG
+297 
-311 TTRTV
+311 
-316 LEAIQTA
+316 
-323 EFTEQGAFYIDEN
+323 
-336 GVATFKGRQYVY
+336 
-348 DAQAASPTVFNQTG
+348 ASPTVFNQTG

-370 TFALDDKTIV
+370 TFALDDKQIV
-380 NKASVTRIGGTTQTY
+380 NKATVTRIGGTAQTY

-416 QTDANALALA
+416 QTDPVALSLA

-440 ETITLDLMTPSYTAG
+440 ETITLDLMTPSYSAG
-455 VTAALSLD
+455 ITAALSLD

-496 TWTTTIATQEPL
+496 TWSTTLATQEPL
-508 LDVMYQN
+508 LDVMY

>member
-49 TLNISTRRG
+49 TTNISTRRG
-58 RNLIQDQYESGQ
+58 RNLLQDNYESGQ
-70 ATIRINDPDGDWN
+70 ATIRVVDPNGDFN

-103 SAIYGATTYG
+103 SAIYGGVTYG

-128 GQETGYVTFICYDAF
+128 GQETGYVTFVVYDAF

-155 GGTAGQ
+155 
-161 TTAQRVQSILT
+161 
-172 MIAWP
+172 
-177 PAFTSIGTGATT
+177 
-189 CVVDPGTTRTV
+189 
-200 LEAIQTAEFT
+200 
-210 EQGAFYID
+210 
-218 ENGVATFKGRQFV
+218 
-231 YDAQAASPTVFNQ
+231 
-244 TGGISYAGIT
+244 
-254 FALDDK
+254 
-260 TIVNKATVTRIGGTA
+260 GGTA

-336 GVATFKGRQYVY
+336 GVATFKGRQFVY
-348 DAQAASPTVFNQTG
+348 DAQSASPTVFNQTG

-380 NKASVTRIGGTTQTY
+380 NKATVTRIGGTAQTY

-416 QTDANALALA
+416 QTDANALSLA

-440 ETITLDLMTPSYTAG
+440 ETITLDLMTPSYSAG
-455 VTAALSLD
+455 ITAALSLD

-496 TWTTTIATQEPL
+496 TWSTTLATQEPL
-508 LDVMYQN
+508 LDVMY

>member
-1 MALPATLVVKINLS
+1 MALPATIVVKINLS

-39 VPVIVDVSAQ
+39 VPVIVDVS
-49 TLNISTRRG
+49 TSTTNISTRRG
-58 RNLIQDQYESGQ
+58 RNLLQDQYEAGQ
-70 ATIRINDPDGDWN
+70 ATIKVVDPNGDWN
-83 PQNTSSPYYGL
+83 PQNTASPYYGL

-103 SAIYGATTYG
+103 SAVYGGVTYG

-161 TTAQRVQSILT
+161 TTAQRVQSIL
-172 MIAWP
+172 
-177 PAFTSIGTGATT
+177 S
-189 CVVDPGTTRTV
+189 
-200 LEAIQTAEFT
+200 
-210 EQGAFYID
+210 
-218 ENGVATFKGRQFV
+218 
-231 YDAQAASPTVFNQ
+231 
-244 TGGISYAGIT
+244 
-254 FALDDK
+254 
-260 TIVNKATVTRIGGTA
+260 
-275 GQTTAQRV
+275 
-283 QSILTMIA
+283 MIA

-336 GVATFKGRQYVY
+336 GVATFKGRQFVV

-380 NKASVTRIGGTTQTY
+380 NKATVTRIGGTAQTY

-426 TAYVDSRKETSIRI
+426 TAYVTSRKETSIRI
-440 ETITLDLMTPSYTAG
+440 ETITLDLVTPNYANGVLAG
-455 VTAALSLD
+455 LSLD
-463 FFNTV
+463 FFDTV

-480 QKKLQV
+480 QKKLQI
-486 QGIAHNITPN
+486 QGIAHTITPN
-496 TWTTTIATQEPL
+496 TWVTTFATQEPL

>member
-1 MALPATLVVKINLS
+1 MALPATISVKINLS

-39 VPVIVDVSAQ
+39 IPVIVDVSTS

-58 RNLIQDQYESGQ
+58 RNIIQDNYESGT

-275 GQTTAQRV
+275 
-283 QSILTMIA
+283 
-291 WPPAFT
+291 
-297 SIGTGATTCVADPG
+297 
-311 TTRTV
+311 
-316 LEAIQTA
+316 
-323 EFTEQGAFYIDEN
+323 
-336 GVATFKGRQYVY
+336 
-348 DAQAASPTVFNQTG
+348 
-362 TGINYAGI
+362 
-370 TFALDDKTIV
+370 
-380 NKASVTRIGGTTQTY
+380 QTY

-416 QTDANALALA
+416 QTDPVALSLA

-440 ETITLDLMTPSYTAG
+440 ETITLDLMTPSYSAG
-455 VTAALSLD
+455 ITAALSLD

-468 DITNEQP
+468 EITNEQP

-508 LDVMYQN
+508 LDVMY

>member
-49 TLNISTRRG
+49 TTNISTRRQ
-58 RNLIQDQYESGQ
+58 RNLLQDNYEAGQ
-70 ATIRINDPDGDWN
+70 ATIRVVDPNGDWN

-103 SAIYGATTYG
+103 SAVYGGVTYG

-177 PAFTSIGTGATT
+177 AAFTSIGTGATT
-189 CVVDPGTTRTV
+189 CLVDPGTTRTV
-200 LEAIQTAEFT
+200 LGAIQTAEFT

-218 ENGVATFKGRQFV
+218 ANGVATFKGRQFV

-244 TGGISYAGIT
+244 NGTGINYAGIT

-275 GQTTAQRV
+275 
-283 QSILTMIA
+283 
-291 WPPAFT
+291 
-297 SIGTGATTCVADPG
+297 
-311 TTRTV
+311 
-316 LEAIQTA
+316 
-323 EFTEQGAFYIDEN
+323 
-336 GVATFKGRQYVY
+336 
-348 DAQAASPTVFNQTG
+348 
-362 TGINYAGI
+362 
-370 TFALDDKTIV
+370 
-380 NKASVTRIGGTTQTY
+380 QTY

-401 AQYFTRSITATDMLM
+401 AQYFTRSVTATDMLM
-416 QTDANALALA
+416 QTDANALSLA

-440 ETITLDLMTPSYTAG
+440 ETITLDLVTPSYTAG

-463 FFNTV
+463 FFDTV

-496 TWTTTIATQEPL
+496 TWTTTIATQEAL
-508 LDVMYQN
+508 LDVMY

>member
-1 MALPATLVVKINLS
+1 MALPATISVKINLS
-15 GGASFGNPFI
+15 GGASTGNPLI
-25 LGTSQLGF
+25 LGIGKLG
-33 AELASS
+33 ASELQSTVS
-39 VPVIVDVSAQ
+39 VIVDVSTS

-58 RNLIQDQYESGQ
+58 RNILQDNYESGQ
-70 ATIRINDPDGDWN
+70 ATIKIVDPNGDWN
-83 PQNTSSPYYGL
+83 PQNTASPYYGL

-103 SAIYGATTYG
+103 SAIYGGVTYG

-128 GQETGYVTFICYDAF
+128 GQDTGYCTFVAYDAF
-143 RLMYNSNVTTVT
+143 RLMYNSNITTVT
-155 GGTAGQ
+155 GGIAGQ

-177 PAFTSIGTGATT
+177 PAFTSIGTASTT

-200 LEAIQTAEFT
+200 LEAIQTCEFT
-210 EQGAFYID
+210 EGVGAFYID
-218 ENGVATFKGRQFV
+218 PNGTATFKGRQFV
-231 YDAQAASPTVFNQ
+231 YDAQS
-244 TGGISYAGIT
+244 
-254 FALDDK
+254 
-260 TIVNKATVTRIGGTA
+260 
-275 GQTTAQRV
+275 
-283 QSILTMIA
+283 
-291 WPPAFT
+291 
-297 SIGTGATTCVADPG
+297 
-311 TTRTV
+311 
-316 LEAIQTA
+316 
-323 EFTEQGAFYIDEN
+323 
-336 GVATFKGRQYVY
+336 
-348 DAQAASPTVFNQTG
+348 ASPTVFNQTG

-416 QTDANALALA
+416 QTDAVALSLA
-426 TAYVDSRKETSIRI
+426 TAYVQSRKDTSIRI
-440 ETITLDLMTPSYTAG
+440 ETITLDLTTPNYTAG

-496 TWTTTIATQEPL
+496 TWQTTIATQEAL
-508 LDVMYQN
+508 LDVMY

>member
-1 MALPATLVVKINLS
+1 MALPATISVKINLS

-58 RNLIQDQYESGQ
+58 RNLLQDNYESGS
-70 ATIRINDPDGDWN
+70 ATIKIVDALGYFN
-83 PQNTSSPYYGL
+83 PQNTASPYFGL

-103 SAIYGATTYG
+103 SAIYGGVTYG

-128 GQETGYVTFICYDAF
+128 GQETGYCTFICYDAF

-155 GGTAGQ
+155 
-161 TTAQRVQSILT
+161 
-172 MIAWP
+172 
-177 PAFTSIGTGATT
+177 
-189 CVVDPGTTRTV
+189 
-200 LEAIQTAEFT
+200 
-210 EQGAFYID
+210 
-218 ENGVATFKGRQFV
+218 
-231 YDAQAASPTVFNQ
+231 
-244 TGGISYAGIT
+244 
-254 FALDDK
+254 
-260 TIVNKATVTRIGGTA
+260 GGTA

-362 TGINYAGI
+362 GISYAGI

-380 NKASVTRIGGTTQTY
+380 NKATVTRIGGTAQTY

-416 QTDANALALA
+416 QTDPVALSLA

-440 ETITLDLMTPSYTAG
+440 ETITLDLMTPSYSAG
-455 VTAALSLD
+455 ITAALSLD

-496 TWTTTIATQEPL
+496 TWTTTLATQEPL
-508 LDVMYQN
+508 LDVMY

>member
-1 MALPATLVVKINLS
+1 MALPATISVKINLS

-33 AELASS
+33 AELASAI
-39 VPVIVDVSAQ
+39 PVIVDVSAQ
-49 TLNISTRRG
+49 TTNISTRRG
-58 RNLIQDQYESGQ
+58 RNLLQDKYESGQ
-70 ATIRINDPDGDWN
+70 ATIRVVDPDGDFN
-83 PQNTSSPYYGL
+83 PQNTSSPYFGL

-103 SAIYGATTYG
+103 SAIYGGVTYG

-128 GQETGYVTFICYDAF
+128 GQELGYVTFVVYDAF

-155 GGTAGQ
+155 
-161 TTAQRVQSILT
+161 
-172 MIAWP
+172 
-177 PAFTSIGTGATT
+177 
-189 CVVDPGTTRTV
+189 
-200 LEAIQTAEFT
+200 
-210 EQGAFYID
+210 
-218 ENGVATFKGRQFV
+218 
-231 YDAQAASPTVFNQ
+231 
-244 TGGISYAGIT
+244 
-254 FALDDK
+254 
-260 TIVNKATVTRIGGTA
+260 GGTA

-336 GVATFKGRQYVY
+336 GVATFKGRQFVY

-380 NKASVTRIGGTTQTY
+380 NKATVTRIGGTAQTY

-508 LDVMYQN
+508 LDVMY

>member
-1 MALPATLVVKINLS
+1 MALPATISVKINLS

-39 VPVIVDVSAQ
+39 VPVIVDVSTS

-58 RNLIQDQYESGQ
+58 RNIIQDNYESGT
-70 ATIRINDPDGDWN
+70 ATIRVVDPDGDWN

-103 SAIYGATTYG
+103 SAIYSGTTYG

-275 GQTTAQRV
+275 
-283 QSILTMIA
+283 
-291 WPPAFT
+291 
-297 SIGTGATTCVADPG
+297 
-311 TTRTV
+311 
-316 LEAIQTA
+316 
-323 EFTEQGAFYIDEN
+323 
-336 GVATFKGRQYVY
+336 
-348 DAQAASPTVFNQTG
+348 
-362 TGINYAGI
+362 
-370 TFALDDKTIV
+370 
-380 NKASVTRIGGTTQTY
+380 QTY

-401 AQYFTRSITATDMLM
+401 AAYFTRSITATDMLM
-416 QTDANALALA
+416 QTDPVALSLA
-426 TAYVDSRKETSIRI
+426 TAYVNSRKETSIRI
-440 ETITLDLMTPSYTAG
+440 ETITLDLMTPSYSTG
-455 VTAALSLD
+455 ITAALSLD

-496 TWTTTIATQEPL
+496 TWTTTLATQEPL
-508 LDVMYQN
+508 LDVMY

>member
-1 MALPATLVVKINLS
+1 MPLPATISVKINLS

-33 AELASS
+33 AELQSS
-39 VPVIVDVSAQ
+39 VPVIVDVSTS

-58 RNLIQDQYESGQ
+58 RNLLQDNYESGQ
-70 ATIRINDPDGDWN
+70 ATIKIVDPNGYWN

-103 SAIYGATTYG
+103 SATYSGTTYG

-128 GQETGYVTFICYDAF
+128 GQDTGYCTFICYDAF

-172 MIAWP
+172 MISWP
-177 PAFTSIGTGATT
+177 AAFTSIGTGATT
-189 CVVDPGTTRTV
+189 VQADPGTTRTV
-200 LEAIQTAEFT
+200 LEAIQTCEFT

-218 ENGVATFKGRQFV
+218 GNGVATFKGRQFV
-231 YDAQAASPTVFNQ
+231 YDAQS
-244 TGGISYAGIT
+244 
-254 FALDDK
+254 
-260 TIVNKATVTRIGGTA
+260 
-275 GQTTAQRV
+275 
-283 QSILTMIA
+283 
-291 WPPAFT
+291 
-297 SIGTGATTCVADPG
+297 
-311 TTRTV
+311 
-316 LEAIQTA
+316 
-323 EFTEQGAFYIDEN
+323 
-336 GVATFKGRQYVY
+336 
-348 DAQAASPTVFNQTG
+348 ASPTVFNQTG

-380 NKASVTRIGGTTQTY
+380 NKATVTRIGGTAQTY

-401 AQYFTRSITATDMLM
+401 ASYFTRSITATDMLM
-416 QTDANALALA
+416 QTDANALSLA
-426 TAYVDSRKETSIRI
+426 TAYVQSRKDTSIRI
-440 ETITLDLMTPSYTAG
+440 ETITLDLQTPSYSTG
-455 VTAALSLD
+455 ITAALDLD
-463 FFNTV
+463 FFDTV

-496 TWTTTIATQEPL
+496 TWTTTISTQEPL
-508 LDVMYQN
+508 LDVMY

>member
-1 MALPATLVVKINLS
+1 MALPATISVKINLS
-15 GGASFGNPFI
+15 GGASVGNVFI

-39 VPVIVDVSAQ
+39 VPVIVDVSTS

-58 RNLIQDQYESGQ
+58 RNLLQDNYESGS
-70 ATIRINDPDGDWN
+70 ATIKIVDPNGDFN
-83 PQNTSSPYYGL
+83 PQNTASPYYGL

-103 SAIYGATTYG
+103 SATYGGNTYG

-128 GQETGYVTFICYDAF
+128 GQETGYCTFICYDAF
-143 RLMYNSNVTTVT
+143 RLMYNSNITTVT

-172 MIAWP
+172 MIGWP
-177 PAFTSIGTGATT
+177 GSFTSIGTGATT
-189 CVVDPGTTRTV
+189 VQADPGTTRTV
-200 LEAIQTAEFT
+200 LEAIQTCEFT

-218 ENGVATFKGRQFV
+218 ENSVATFKGRQFV
-231 YDAQAASPTVFNQ
+231 YDAQSASPTVFNQ

-275 GQTTAQRV
+275 
-283 QSILTMIA
+283 
-291 WPPAFT
+291 
-297 SIGTGATTCVADPG
+297 
-311 TTRTV
+311 
-316 LEAIQTA
+316 
-323 EFTEQGAFYIDEN
+323 
-336 GVATFKGRQYVY
+336 
-348 DAQAASPTVFNQTG
+348 
-362 TGINYAGI
+362 
-370 TFALDDKTIV
+370 
-380 NKASVTRIGGTTQTY
+380 QTY

-416 QTDANALALA
+416 QTDANALSLA
-426 TAYVDSRKETSIRI
+426 TAYVQSRKDTSIRI
-440 ETITLDLMTPSYTAG
+440 ETITLDLMTPSYSAG
-455 VTAALSLD
+455 ITAALSLD

-486 QGIAHNITPN
+486 QGIAHNITSN

-508 LDVMYQN
+508 LDVMY